1 MFGAFFFFFSKTKR
15 NNVVSHIF
23 KKKIHFYSHVSIGL
37 EYRFRGLDF
46 RWLYRTKV
54 RLPFALHLP
63 VLGQSVDSTSGAAML
78 APVGLVG
85 SGTGLHSPKSQSVS
99 GVFASNKF
107 YTFYRMIFLF
117 IYVWTGPAKGLGKL
131 GLGLRPH
138 QKTKNFLGKKAP
150 LSIVK
155 GLNFY
160 KIIYI
165 YFLKVVHF
173 FY

>member
-1 MFGAFFFFFSKTKR
+1 MYRSVRK
-15 NNVVSHIF
+15 
-23 KKKIHFYSHVSIGL
+23 
-37 EYRFRGLDF
+37 YRFQGFNF
-46 RWLYRTKV
+46 RWLYHTKV
-54 RLPFALHLP
+54 GLPFALRSP
-63 VLGQSVDSTSGAAML
+63 ASGQSVGPTSSAATS
-78 APVGLVG
+78 APIGLVV
-85 SGTGLHSPKSQSVS
+85 SDIGLHSPKSQSVS